1 MAISSNKVARLVFTT
16 AGGGTFTLTLSDP
29 REDVQV
35 TEIVA
40 AMESLI
46 ASDIYLTAT
55 GALTGIKDV
64 KIVDTTVNDL
74 LDPAAG

>member
-1 MAISSNKVARLVFTT
+1 MGLSTRKVARLVFTT
-16 AGGGTFTLTLSDP
+16 AGGGTFTITLPDP

-46 ASDIYLTAT
+46 ASDIYMTAV
-55 GALTGIKDV
+55 GALTGIKDA
-64 KIVDTTVNDL
+64 KIVDTTINDL
-74 LDPAAG
+74 FDPAAG

>member
-1 MAISSNKVARLVFTT
+1 MGLSTRKIARLVFTT
-16 AGGGTFTLTLSDP
+16 AGGGTFTITLPDP

-46 ASDIYLTAT
+46 TSDIYMT
-55 GALTGIKDV
+55 
-64 KIVDTTVNDL
+64 
-74 LDPAAG
+74 

>member
-1 MAISSNKVARLVFTT
+1 MAVSSSKVARLVFTT

-46 ASDIYLTAT
+46 ADDIYLTAT

-64 KIVDTTVNDL
+64 KIVDTTINDL
-74 LDPAAG
+74 FDPAAG